1 MIQISLCM
9 IVKNEEKFLRRCLD
23 SYKELM
29 DEIIIVDTG
38 STDSTKAI
46 AAEYTDKVYEF
57 PWIRDFAAARNYA
70 FSKAT
75 KDYVFSADADEVLDE
90 DNRIRFEALKESL
103 DSRIEIVQMKYG
115 NQLSFGTVYNYDE
128 EYRPKLF
135 KRLRE
140 FIWTN
145 PIHEQVMLSPVVYDS
160 DIVITHKPHASHAK
174 RDFETFLYHIEQ
186 GMSLNP
192 HLIGMYAREL
202 FISGDAE
209 DFSKARPYF
218 EHLTMDT
225 TCEQEVLHQACV
237 VLTRACRLER
247 DTVGMFKFAMKAM
260 AMEECSEIC
269 VELGHFYK
277 ETNDFD
283 EAVIWYYNGAF
294 ETEPQ
299 IKLTCKTKDAI
310 EGLVSCYDKLGFKE
324 QAEEY
329 RKLL

>member
-9 IVKNEEKFLRRCLD
+9 IVKNEEKVLRRCLD

-29 DEIIIVDTG
+29 DEIIVVDTG
-38 STDSTKAI
+38 STDATKAI

-57 PWIRDFAAARNYA
+57 PWIKDFASARNYA

-75 KDYVFSADADEVLDE
+75 KDYIFSADADEVLDE
-90 DNRIRFEALKESL
+90 DNKAKFLALKGDL
-103 DSRIEIVQMKYG
+103 DSQIEIVQMKYG

-135 KRLRE
+135 KRLRQ
-140 FIWTN
+140 FVWTN
-145 PIHEQVMLSPVVYDS
+145 PIHEQVVLAPIVYDS

-186 GMSLNP
+186 GMNLTP
-192 HLIGMYAREL
+192 HLIGMYVREL

-209 DFSKARPYF
+209 DFNKTRAYF

-225 TCEQEVLHQACV
+225 ACGQEVLHQACV

-247 DTVGMFKFAMKAM
+247 DIVGMFKFAMKAM
-260 AMEECSEIC
+260 ALEECSELC
-269 VELGHFYK
+269 VELGRFY
-277 ETNDFD
+277 EDTNDLD

-299 IKLTCKTKDAI
+299 IKLTSKTKDAI
-310 EGLVSCYDKLGFKE
+310 EGLVSCYEKLGMEE